1 MNSLKRFLIN
11 LATMVEETVLTV
23 RKNTNKVRLYTMEIK
38 IYFCA
43 VLYNEDSEIIQV
55 TDAKKQAAES
65 GAANAV
71 PQVQNSKT
79 TLSALYKE
87 GWRLAHV
94 VASHETN
101 GYRLF
106 LERD

>member
-1 MNSLKRFLIN
+1 MQIR
-11 LATMVEETVLTV
+11 
-23 RKNTNKVRLYTMEIK
+23 

-55 TDAKKQAAES
+55 SDAKKQAAGS
-65 GAANAV
+65 GV
-71 PQVQNSKT
+71 TDVVSQVQSSKT
-79 TLSALYKE
+79 TLSALYKD

-94 VASHETN
+94 VPSHETN

>member
-1 MNSLKRFLIN
+1 
-11 LATMVEETVLTV
+11 
-23 RKNTNKVRLYTMEIK
+23 MEIK

-43 VLYNEDSEIIQV
+43 VLYNEDSEVIQV
-55 TDAKKQAAES
+55 ADAKKQATDS
-65 GAANAV
+65 GTTDAV
-71 PQVQNSKT
+71 SHVQNSKT
-79 TLSALYKE
+79 TLAALYKE

-94 VASHETN
+94 VPSHETN

>member
-1 MNSLKRFLIN
+1 
-11 LATMVEETVLTV
+11 
-23 RKNTNKVRLYTMEIK
+23 MEIK

-55 TDAKKQAAES
+55 TDAKKQATDS
-65 GAANAV
+65 V
-71 PQVQNSKT
+71 PSDSVSQVQNSKT
-79 TLSALYKE
+79 TPAALYKD

-106 LERD
+106 FERG

>member
-1 MNSLKRFLIN
+1 
-11 LATMVEETVLTV
+11 
-23 RKNTNKVRLYTMEIK
+23 MEIK

-55 TDAKKQAAES
+55 SDAKKEETQNVVS
-65 GAANAV
+65 
-71 PQVQNSKT
+71 QVQNSKT
-79 TLSALYKE
+79 TLATLYKE
-87 GWRLAHV
+87 GWKLAHV
-94 VASHETN
+94 IASHETH

>member
-1 MNSLKRFLIN
+1 
-11 LATMVEETVLTV
+11 
-23 RKNTNKVRLYTMEIK
+23 MEIK

-55 TDAKKQAAES
+55 ADAKKEAAQKGPS
-65 GAANAV
+65 DAV
-71 PQVQNSKT
+71 SQVKNSKT
-79 TLSALYKE
+79 TLKELYKD
-87 GWRLAHV
+87 GWRLTHV
-94 VASHETN
+94 VPSHETN

>member
-1 MNSLKRFLIN
+1 
-11 LATMVEETVLTV
+11 
-23 RKNTNKVRLYTMEIK
+23 MEIK

-55 TDAKKQAAES
+55 SDAKKQASENGGHDGVS
-65 GAANAV
+65 
-71 PQVQNSKT
+71 QVQSSKT

-87 GWRLAHV
+87 GWKLVHV

-101 GYRLF
+101 GYTLF
-106 LERD
+106 LERA

>member
-1 MNSLKRFLIN
+1 
-11 LATMVEETVLTV
+11 
-23 RKNTNKVRLYTMEIK
+23 MEIK

-55 TDAKKQAAES
+55 SDAKKQATES
-65 GAANAV
+65 AV
-71 PQVQNSKT
+71 TDVISQVQNSKT
-79 TLSALYKE
+79 TLAALYKE
-87 GWRLAHV
+87 GWRLVHV
-94 VASHETN
+94 IASHETN

>member
-1 MNSLKRFLIN
+1 
-11 LATMVEETVLTV
+11 
-23 RKNTNKVRLYTMEIK
+23 MEIK
-38 IYFCA
+38 VYFCA

-55 TDAKKQAAES
+55 SDAKRQAADNEVTDVVS
-65 GAANAV
+65 
-71 PQVQNSKT
+71 QVQNSKT
-79 TLSALYKE
+79 TLSALYKD

-94 VASHETN
+94 VPSHETN